1 VPTRYRW
8 DNFVLDLDRYRL
20 ERHGEAVPLE
30 PKAFNLLALM
40 IKRPEHLFT
49 KQEIF
54 EAIWPETAVTDHAL
68 TRVIAQIRRAIGDE
82 AREARFLE
90 TVPTRG
96 YRWIHPVEQ
105 IQDAGPGRAA
115 PAVPHAPDVDSRPV
129 RNRSRRTA
137 LVTSVAAIGV
147 VAALGAWVWGS
158 SRTPADSTARAS
170 SGAVAV
176 TGEHGVR
183 WPVQLTTNAGLDLHP
198 ALSPHGD
205 AVAFVS
211 DRSGSFEIYVRAL
224 DGGASE
230 TPLTSDSAQNVQPTW
245 SPDGKF
251 IAYHSRHHGGIW
263 IVPARGGT
271 PRQIVAEGSSPAWSP
286 DGDSIAYQSDEHAD
300 VAPAGFGAHA
310 GSTIL
315 VVDASGGESKPLT
328 HPGNP
333 VGGHALPA
341 WSPDGRYLSF
351 AVFEGGKQNGL
362 WLLDRRQRKTTHLRH
377 DDRLYE
383 SAFSRDGRTIYVVGG
398 EAFIVRLP
406 FDAATGTLSGPIE
419 TIPIPGVPGARDLSI
434 SDDGSM
440 LTFAGLG
447 LNSQIWSQTVAP
459 DGAGIGQPR
468 AITSDTSRR
477 NSTPVVSPDGMHIA
491 YASSRR
497 GQDPNVWVMRTDG
510 SNARQLTPDATSEYW
525 PEWSPDG
532 RRVIF
537 LSKRDEQESVWAVDV
552 GTGMDERLFDMP
564 QDARTGHDVTGR
576 LAEVRF
582 SPSITRVA
590 LSMFVPPTG
599 RRVLFVSGVES
610 FAPRALSDGST
621 SLGYPAWSPDE
632 RSIAI
637 EIKDGSSTHAGIVDV
652 QTGAQRRLT
661 SRRGQTWVRSW
672 SPDGKK
678 IAAAVLRD
686 GVWSVRWI
694 DAATGREETI
704 TPPDSPRIYY
714 RYPDWSRRG
723 GLIVFERAEMIGNIW
738 QLKIR

>member
-30 PKAFNLLALM
+30 PKAFNLLTLM
-40 IKRPEHLFT
+40 VQRPEHLFT

-96 YRWIHPVEQ
+96 YRWIHPVEP
-105 IQDAGPGRAA
+105 IQDPGPERAA
-115 PAVPHAPDVDSRPV
+115 PAVPHVPDVDTAPVPSRA
-129 RNRSRRTA
+129 RRATLGTA
-137 LVTSVAAIGV
+137 VAAFAV

-158 SRTPADSTARAS
+158 SRAPGRAARQSPA
-170 SGAVAV
+170 AVAV
-176 TGEHGVR
+176 AHEHGVR

-224 DGGASE
+224 DGRASE
-230 TPLTSDSAQNVQPTW
+230 SPLTSDGAQNVQPSW

-251 IAYHSRHHGGIW
+251 IAYHSRLHGGIW

-271 PRQIVAEGSSPAWSP
+271 PEQIVAEGSSPAWSP
-286 DGDSIAYQSDEHAD
+286 DGASIAYQSDEHAD
-300 VAPAGFGAHA
+300 VAPLGFGAHA

-315 VVDASGGESKPLT
+315 VVDATGGVPKPLT

-333 VGGHALPA
+333 AGGHASPA

-351 AVFEGGKQNGL
+351 AVFEGGRQNGL
-362 WLLDRRQRKTTHLRH
+362 WLLDRQHRKTAQLRH
-377 DDRLYE
+377 GDRLYE

-398 EAFIVRLP
+398 EAFIMRLP
-406 FDAATGTLSGPIE
+406 FDAATGTLSGRAE
-419 TIPIPGVPGARDLSI
+419 TIPIPGVPGVRDLSI
-434 SDDGSM
+434 SDDGST

-447 LNSQIWSQTVAP
+447 LNSQIWAQAVAP
-459 DGAGIGQPR
+459 DGTGIGPAR

-477 NSTPVVSPDGMHIA
+477 NSTPVVSPDGTHIA
-491 YASSRR
+491 YTSSRG

-510 SNARQLTPDATSEYW
+510 SDARQLTPDTTSDYS
-525 PEWSPDG
+525 PDWSPDG

-537 LSKRDEQESVWAVDV
+537 MSTRDERASARSVDV
-552 GTGMDERLFDMP
+552 GTRMDERVFDMP
-564 QDARTGHDVTGR
+564 HGARTNHEAARR

-582 SPSITRVA
+582 SPSTTRVA
-590 LSMFVPPTG
+590 LSMFVPPAG
-599 RRVLFVSGVES
+599 RRVLFVSGVEP
-610 FAPRALSDGST
+610 FAPRARSDGSM
-621 SLGYPAWSPDE
+621 SLGYPTWSPDE

-661 SRRGQTWVRSW
+661 SERGQTWVRSW

-678 IAAAVLRD
+678 IAAAVLRG
-686 GVWSVRWI
+686 GVWSLRWI
-694 DAATGREETI
+694 DVASGREGTI
-704 TPPDSPRIYY
+704 TPPDRPRFYY

-738 QLKIR
+738 QLAIR